1 MKFRRRFRMP
11 YVMHLE
17 VLEDADAGK
26 CSLDAGRPDA
36 IGRGGAPSSL
46 PILGALRY
54 IGRG

>member
-1 MKFRRRFRMP
+1 MP
-11 YVMHLE
+11 YVIPLE

-26 CSLDAGRPDA
+26 CSPDAGRTDA

-54 IGRG
+54 IGSG